1 MTPEAAMRLAI
12 SQARRASGRS
22 FPNPAVGA
30 VVFRGDRVL
39 GRGRTRPA
47 GGAHAEVVAIDSA
60 LRRGGSRA
68 LRGAS
73 MAVTLEPCSHTGRT
87 GPCVNR
93 LIDSGLTKVFVGH
106 VDPSPKVA
114 GRGMRRLRAAG
125 LDVRVGVLEAECR
138 EQHRGFLSVVQRGR
152 PFVMLKLASSLD
164 GRIATSRGES
174 RWITG
179 PEARA
184 VVHRLRAQ
192 VDGLVVGSGTGN
204 ADDPDLTA
212 RRGDRVV
219 HRPVRVLVDGNL
231 CVGAGA
237 RIFRGE
243 GAEAWVLCSRASEKA
258 RRRALIR
265 AGVRLIDVPRRG
277 RHLDLGRAMAQL
289 AENGL
294 TEVLVEGGAGLAAAM
309 LRGGLVDELHW
320 FVAPKLIGSEGI
332 PALGE
337 QRLRSLADALELSD
351 VKMRRVGKDLYV
363 RGAVP
368 QQRAAIRSRR

>member
-1 MTPEAAMRLAI
+1 
-12 SQARRASGRS
+12 
-22 FPNPAVGA
+22 
-30 VVFRGDRVL
+30 
-39 GRGRTRPA
+39 
-47 GGAHAEVVAIDSA
+47 
-60 LRRGGSRA
+60 
-68 LRGAS
+68 
-73 MAVTLEPCSHTGRT
+73 
-87 GPCVNR
+87 
-93 LIDSGLTKVFVGH
+93 
-106 VDPSPKVA
+106 
-114 GRGMRRLRAAG
+114 MRRLRAAG

-320 FVAPKLIGSEGI
+320 FIAPKLIGSEGI

-337 QRLRSLADALELSD
+337 QRLRALADALELSD